1 MRFEIFVSG
10 PPRPAAC
17 AAARVPSRRRGAS
30 LKFLSP
36 PRFRGNRR
44 RSLRSLGH
52 ASRAAALSDHRWL
65 ARPSHRGFPPFH
77 FHFFFAPNSD
87 TIGRAR
93 TLMNRRNEVA
103 DRVPLEV
110 AIVHSSKCES
120 AGGRDAKVRSRQLS
134 RCFSIFFCL
143 FPFRCLMKCPCP
155 VSTLCLSTVLMFV
168 CFRSGLVR
176 WFDPVGRDVDLV
188 PQSLADL
195 ET

>member
-77 FHFFFAPNSD
+77 FHFFLHPNSD

-103 DRVPLEV
+103 DRVPVEV
-110 AIVHSSKCES
+110 AMVHRASES
-120 AGGRDAKVRSRQLS
+120 AGGWDAKVRSRQMS
-134 RCFSIFFCL
+134 RCFSFFCI
-143 FPFRCLMKCPCP
+143 FPFSCLMKCQGTISSNVCLFFCIFPFSCLMKCPCP
-155 VSTLCLSTVLMFV
+155 VSMLCFITVVMFV
-168 CFRSGLVR
+168 CFRS
-176 WFDPVGRDVDLV
+176 
-188 PQSLADL
+188 
-195 ET
+195 